1 MATRFTQAGIVRFGG
16 YYHTG
21 FSASLFGLGVSTGG
35 YAALF
40 RPQIFPIS
48 QLRSND
54 FSLAVTGLGTP
65 ALGQI
70 ITPPTSDYS
79 ITLRL
84 KRI

>member
-1 MATRFTQAGIVRFGG
+1 MATRFTQSGIVRFGG

-21 FSASLFGLGVSTGG
+21 FSAAQYGVGVSPGG

-48 QLRSND
+48 QLRSNN

-65 ALGQI
+65 NGAMVI
-70 ITPPTSDYS
+70 IPPTSDYS
-79 ITLRL
+79 ITLRI
-84 KRI
+84 KRV